1 MPWKE
6 KIVHWASGTWRP
18 SSCRICSATAS
29 LLLRPLFPSWPS
41 HRPGPQAAAL
51 PVRQPS
57 SIQCEESGNG
67 AELAVMGCDS
77 RRCIVSADRKNR
89 LSFQEQPVWLET
101 ENAAGPTTRPHCV
114 CAAATPIHLRVP
126 QPAGP
131 GLSQLLRQRRRRE
144 MLAAKYVRSG
154 TVDADCS

>member
-18 SSCRICSATAS
+18 NSCRICSATAS
-29 LLLRPLFPSWPS
+29 LLLRPTLSIMAVTS
-41 HRPGPQAAAL
+41 ARATGSCAACAAAG
-51 PVRQPS
+51 S

-89 LSFQEQPVWLET
+89 LSLSV
-101 ENAAGPTTRPHCV
+101 AAG
-114 CAAATPIHLRVP
+114 
-126 QPAGP
+126 
-131 GLSQLLRQRRRRE
+131 
-144 MLAAKYVRSG
+144 LA
-154 TVDADCS
+154 